1 MNKDSAENKQFVCM
15 KNPIGKDLVLEKNDF
30 WTCNGWTIIAGIEF
44 ILIIIV
50 LLFKRRN
57 SKFEKLRNLK
67 REISGKE
74 VDFTNILNSAF
85 NSKELYDILKVKC
98 HPDRFI
104 DSNKNALANEIFQE
118 ISKNKNNIK
127 KLEELKVRA
136 EKELNVKF

>member
-85 NSKELYDILKVKC
+85 NYTRSVLRRYGDGLLRRTRKQK
-98 HPDRFI
+98 
-104 DSNKNALANEIFQE
+104 
-118 ISKNKNNIK
+118 
-127 KLEELKVRA
+127 RA
-136 EKELNVKF
+136 F